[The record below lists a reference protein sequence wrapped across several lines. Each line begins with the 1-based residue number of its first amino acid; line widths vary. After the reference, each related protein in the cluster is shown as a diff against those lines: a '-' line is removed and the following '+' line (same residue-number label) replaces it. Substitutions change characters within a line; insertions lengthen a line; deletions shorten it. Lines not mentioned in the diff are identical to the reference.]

1 MLATNNELSGG
12 CYERAGGCCRGAGR
26 VVTEVPQVLLMSASG
41 GLLMSRGLRCRGVG
55 VANEP
60 RVAGEGL
67 GVINEPGSCREAS
80 G

>member
-1 MLATNNELSGG
+1 MLATNERGLLRKSRGLLQRSRAG
-12 CYERAGGCCRGAGR
+12 CYGGATSVANER
-26 VVTEVPQVLLMSASG
+26 SG